1 MLKNSIKGWFGEVG
15 VSLGQRIF
23 LNKQIYHQLN
33 NVTIGSKNGTA
44 QIDHIIVSIYG
55 IFVTETKNFSGWIF
69 GDEKNKVWT
78 QSLYGKKSKFQNPLH
93 QNYRHIKVLQEF
105 LGIEEKYFHS
115 IVIFIG
121 ESVFKSKMPPNV
133 LDRGYISYIKSK
145 KTELFSKEEV
155 ANIVKAL
162 QVGKL
167 PKSFK
172 TGREHIHSLKRRY
185 GSTALCPKCG
195 SQLVQRTAKRG
206 KNAGQKF
213 LGCSNFPRCRYSKSM
228 P

>member
-1 MLKNSIKGWFGEVG
+1 MLKNSIKGWFGEIG
-15 VSLGQRIF
+15 VSLGQKLF

-33 NVTIGSKNGTA
+33 NVTIGSKNGTT

-69 GDEKNKVWT
+69 GDKKGKVWT

-105 LGIEEKYFHS
+105 LELEVKYFHS
-115 IVIFIG
+115 IVMFIG
-121 ESVFKSKMPPNV
+121 ESAFKSEMPPNV

-145 KTELFSKEEV
+145 KIELFTEGEV
-155 ANIVKAL
+155 SNIIEAL
-162 QVGKL
+162 QTGRF

-185 GSTALCPKCG
+185 SSTALCPKCG
-195 SQLVQRTAKRG
+195 GELVERTAKKG

-213 LGCSNFPRCRYSKSM
+213 FGCSNFPKCRYLKNI